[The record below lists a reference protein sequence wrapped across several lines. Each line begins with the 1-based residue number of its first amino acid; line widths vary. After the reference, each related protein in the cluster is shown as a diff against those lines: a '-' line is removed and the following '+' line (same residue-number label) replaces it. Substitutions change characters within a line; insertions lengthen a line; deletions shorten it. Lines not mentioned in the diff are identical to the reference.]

1 MRKLL
6 SIYILSLITLFSCNN
21 STDTNEEFNFFA
33 EKFQDIQIL
42 RYQIPG
48 FDELNLNQKKLV
60 YYLTEAGLAGRDI
73 MYDQNYRHN
82 LSIRR
87 ALEKIYT
94 NYDGDKRVD
103 DWNNFE
109 VYLKRI
115 WFANGIH
122 HHYSND
128 KFDPN
133 FSKEYLEY
141 LLSETGTQL
150 NKDAFEVIFNDN
162 DSKKVNRDQSK
173 GLVIGSAVNFYGDD
187 VTEKDVDD
195 FYSNK
200 KSPDPNKPLSFG
212 LNSKLVREGGELIEK
227 TYKIDGMYSSSIEKI
242 IFGLKKLCLLYTSPS
257 PRDS

>member
-6 SIYILSLITLFSCNN
+6 SIYILSIITLFSCNN
-21 STDTNEEFNFFA
+21 NSEATKEFNFFA
-33 EKFQDIQIL
+33 EKFEDIQVL

-60 YYLTEAGLAGRDI
+60 YFLTEAGLAGRDI

-94 NYDGDKRVD
+94 NYDGNKNTDEWK
-103 DWNNFE
+103 NFE
-109 VYLKRI
+109 VYLKRV

-133 FSKEYLEY
+133 FSKEYL
-141 LLSETGTQL
+141 
-150 NKDAFEVIFNDN
+150 
-162 DSKKVNRDQSK
+162 
-173 GLVIGSAVNFYGDD
+173 
-187 VTEKDVDD
+187 
-195 FYSNK
+195 
-200 KSPDPNKPLSFG
+200 
-212 LNSKLVREGGELIEK
+212 
-227 TYKIDGMYSSSIEKI
+227 KIY
-242 IFGLKKLCLLYTSPS
+242 
-257 PRDS
+257 